1 MQDLIIVESPT
12 KAKTIK
18 GFLGKDYKVESSFG
32 HVRDLPS
39 SKLGVDVD
47 ANFEPTY
54 VVPTKAKKR
63 VKELQDLA
71 KKSNLVYFATDEDRE
86 GEAISWHLLH
96 LLKTPKDKAK
106 RIAFHEITKKA
117 ILKAIEHPREL
128 DLNLVDAQQAR
139 RILDRLVGYKLSPLL
154 WKKVAKGLSAGRVQS
169 VALRLIV
176 EREQERDSFV
186 SQEYWTVEGMAH
198 KNQNDFKINLWKKDD
213 QTLQK
218 FDLDEKEAK
227 LAVEEI
233 KPSTLKV
240 VNIEAKENLKTPPAP
255 FTTSTLQQEANR
267 RFGYS
272 AKQTMMLA
280 QQLYEGIDIGE
291 KGSTGLITYMRTDS
305 KNLSEDFVA
314 EAIEYIKQNLGEK
327 YAENGGRVFK
337 KKAKLAQEAH
347 EAIRPTEAS
356 LAPEKI
362 KDFLDSKQF
371 KLYQLIWQ
379 RALASQM
386 TDAKTENTSVEIKA
400 EKTKWT
406 LRATG
411 SVTIFA
417 GWQIIYQNSSDDEE
431 LPALEVNDLVELKS
445 LENIQHFTTPPARY
459 SEAGLV
465 KDMEKLGIG
474 RPSTYAPTIATLILR
489 KYVEKIEKRLAPT
502 EIAKV
507 VNKLLVENFADIV
520 DYNFTAEMEND
531 LDKIADGKKA
541 WQPIIKAFYEPFMK
555 NLKEKDQDLDK
566 KEITETA
573 TDEICDKCGSPMVI
587 KLGRFG
593 KFLACTNYP
602 ECKSTKPLGD
612 DGKPEEAEVI
622 EEKCEKCGSAMILKH
637 GRFGKFLACSNY
649 PECKNTKA
657 IQKELGVTCP
667 KCKKGQMV
675 EKKSKRGKAFY
686 SCDQYPKCEHAVW
699 TKPTGELCPQCQQLL
714 LFAAK
719 DKIKCESCE
728 FTKDAEE

>member
-39 SKLGVDVD
+39 SKLGVDVEH
-47 ANFEPTY
+47 NFEPTY
-54 VVPTKAKKR
+54 VVPAKAKKR

-139 RILDRLVGYKLSPLL
+139 RVLDRLVGYKLSPLL

-176 EREQERDSFV
+176 EREQERNNFV
-186 SQEYWTVEGMAH
+186 SQEYWSVEGVAH
-198 KNQNDFKINLWKKDD
+198 KDHNDFKISLWKKDD

-218 FDLDEKEAK
+218 FDLDEAVAK
-227 LAVEEI
+227 IAVEEI
-233 KPSTLKV
+233 KASSLKII
-240 VNIEAKENLKTPPAP
+240 NIESKENLKTPPAP
-255 FTTSTLQQEANR
+255 FTTSTLQQEVNR

-291 KGSTGLITYMRTDS
+291 NGSTGLITYMRTDS

-314 EAIEYIKQNLGEK
+314 EAITYIKQNLGEK

-347 EAIRPTEAS
+347 EAIRPTEAG

-379 RALASQM
+379 RAIASQM

-406 LRATG
+406 LRSVG

-431 LPALEVNDLVELKS
+431 LPALEINDIVELKS

-474 RPSTYAPTIATLILR
+474 RPSTYAPTIATLVLR

-502 EIAKV
+502 EIAFV

-531 LDKIADGKKA
+531 LDKIADGKKD

-573 TDEICDKCGSPMVI
+573 TDEVCDKCGNPMVI

-602 ECKSTKPLGD
+602 ECKNTKPLGD
-612 DGKPEEAEVI
+612 DGKIEEETTV
-622 EEKCEKCGSAMILKH
+622 EEKCEKCSSAMILKH

-649 PECKNTKA
+649 PECKSTKA
-657 IQKELGVTCP
+657 IQKELGVICP

>member
-1 MQDLIIVESPT
+1 
-12 KAKTIK
+12 
-18 GFLGKDYKVESSFG
+18 SSFG

-39 SKLGVDVD
+39 SKLGVDVEN
-47 ANFEPTY
+47 NFEPTY

-117 ILKAIEHPREL
+117 ILNAIEHPREL

-176 EREQERDSFV
+176 EREAERDNFV
-186 SQEYWTVEGMAH
+186 TQEYWTVEGTAY
-198 KNQNDFKINLWKKDD
+198 KDENDFKINLWKKNN

-218 FDLDEKEAK
+218 FDLKEDEAK
-227 LAVEEI
+227 IAVKEI
-233 KPSTLKV
+233 SDSSLKV
-240 VNIEAKENLKTPPAP
+240 TNIEAKENVKTPPAP

-291 KGSTGLITYMRTDS
+291 QGSTGLITYMRTDS
-305 KNLSEDFVA
+305 KNLSEDFVTS
-314 EAIEYIKQNLGEK
+314 AIEYIKETLGEK

-337 KKAKLAQEAH
+337 KKNKLAQEAH
-347 EAIRPTEAS
+347 EAIRPTEAAN
-356 LAPEKI
+356 APEKI
-362 KDFLDSKQF
+362 KEFLDSKQF

-386 TDAKTENTSVEIKA
+386 TDAKAENTSVEIQA
-400 EKTKWT
+400 LETEWT

-411 SVTIFA
+411 SITTFA
-417 GWQIIYQNSSDDEE
+417 GWQIIYQNISDDEE
-431 LPALEVNDLVELKS
+431 LPALEINDIIKLKTLDS
-445 LENIQHFTTPPARY
+445 VQHFTTPPARY

-474 RPSTYAPTIATLILR
+474 RPSTYAPTIATLVLR
-489 KYVEKIEKRLAPT
+489 KYVDKIEKRLAPT

-507 VNKLLVENFADIV
+507 VNKLLVENFSDIV

-531 LDKIADGKKA
+531 LDKIADGKKD
-541 WQPIIKAFYEPFMK
+541 WQPIIKAFYEPFME
-555 NLKEKDQDLDK
+555 NLQNKEKEIDK
-566 KEITETA
+566 KELTETA
-573 TDEICDKCGSPMVI
+573 TDEKCDKCGSAMVI

-593 KFLACTNYP
+593 KFLACSNYP
-602 ECKSTKPLGD
+602 ECKNTKPLGE
-612 DGKPEEAEVI
+612 DGKPEEPETV
-622 EEKCEKCGSAMILKH
+622 EEKCEKCDSAMILKH

-657 IQKELGVTCP
+657 IQKELGVICP
-667 KCKKGQMV
+667 KCNVGQMV
-675 EKKSKRGKAFY
+675 EKKSKRGKAFF

-699 TKPTGELCPQCQQLL
+699 TKPTGQLCPECKQLL

-719 DKIKCESCE
+719 DKVKCESCE
-728 FTKDAEE
+728 YTQDAEE